1 MKEVQN
7 RKYILIIFY
16 YCVRVEDDELNL
28 SSLFFS
34 ILFLFSIY
42 FLILNLELEVSV
54 ISNVTVTY

>member
-1 MKEVQN
+1 MKEDQN